1 MLWYNIKPTFHV
13 TQITQPQSNESY
25 GEAVGRLCIA
35 SCCQIQTF
43 LMNSG
48 RSAHYPLQLSTD
60 FKKAEPDTAA
70 KLPGSWWTW
79 RSGSGSIYQHL
90 RPHTRRQVSSGQ
102 TLTNLRLDTLSP
114 WNMPVPK
121 QWVTGQGLTLVQLVQ
136 RERRGKGS
144 ECLWHTCAYTF
155 MMTCTCVK
163 ESVSV
168 AHYDPDC
175 SKWHSSVFCSQSDA
189 MLLMDAWHLNPDQI
203 WLVSSHK
210 LCNGSTISH
219 RVLLQKQLG
228 EEIH

>member
-1 MLWYNIKPTFHV
+1 MHSKLLSDPNIPDELWQKCTLPSATVNRFQK
-13 TQITQPQSNESY
+13 
-25 GEAVGRLCIA
+25 GRAGHGSQA
-35 SCCQIQTF
+35 SWL
-43 LMNSG
+43 LMDMKE
-48 RSAHYPLQLSTD
+48 RFRKHLSAFAST
-60 FKKAEPDTAA
+60 
-70 KLPGSWWTW
+70 
-79 RSGSGSIYQHL
+79 
-90 RPHTRRQVSSGQ
+90 HTSRQVSSGQ

-144 ECLWHTCAYTF
+144 ECLRHTCAYTF